1 MFMTHHRFAARLQTQ
16 YQTSRFEGVRR
27 EVTERYRFG
36 IAMSKLKQHP
46 IGRGPGLGTSLSI
59 SDQVRENRDG
69 PIRSVAD
76 AQATRAGLTPRA
88 A

>member
-1 MFMTHHRFAARLQTQ
+1 MTHHRFAARLQTQ

-46 IGRGPGLGTSLSI
+46 IGRGRDLGTSLSI
-59 SDQVRENRDG
+59 SDRFAGASTASADRPFIRD
-69 PIRSVAD
+69 VAD
-76 AQATRAGLTPRA
+76 LYLVEALR
-88 A
+88 